1 MNGTHGF
8 IQKSSRLQSTSS
20 GSSITFAAPGSGK
33 YNIITHLVA
42 ESDAACTIA
51 VESPASTTLWQ
62 TKVPAG
68 GGFEKSWND
77 QQGIR
82 GAENAAV
89 IITVSAGTYTISA
102 GGYVTP

>member
-8 IQKSSRLQSTSS
+8 IQKSSRLQDTQS
-20 GSSITFAAPGSGK
+20 GASITFAAPGAGK
-33 YNIITHLVA
+33 YNVITHITA
-42 ESDAACTIA
+42 ESDAAATVAI
-51 VESPASTTLWQ
+51 ESPASTNKWQ
-62 TKVPAG
+62 TKIPAG

-89 IITVSAGTYTISA
+89 VITVSAGTYTVNA
-102 GGYVTP
+102 GGFVTP